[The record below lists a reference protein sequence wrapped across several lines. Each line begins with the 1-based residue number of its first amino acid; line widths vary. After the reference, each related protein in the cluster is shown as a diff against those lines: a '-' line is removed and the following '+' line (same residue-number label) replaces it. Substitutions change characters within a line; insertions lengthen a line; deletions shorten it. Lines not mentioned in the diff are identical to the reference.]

1 MTGAPIP
8 ATRSA
13 WAIGDRN
20 DRGRFAPEDLP
31 ILLAAAR
38 SSARDAYRNTAG
50 LIRLLEVIGK
60 GGSVDE
66 LAARALEAVSEVF
79 SADLVLWVRAWGDE
93 VDVVASCGFGDVHPP
108 GLPTLPGDAGVF
120 TSRVPRIW
128 SCPPEAS
135 PPVVA
140 GVPVDSVVHVPVD
153 PADPQQGALV
163 LLLSAEAAFD
173 ATDLPMLRSVAQ
185 RLRSSMEDA
194 ERRGTVERLATA
206 GPRLARHLE
215 SAPLFAEAVRIL
227 GEVTGAAWT
236 SVVTIDGTRAV
247 LGATG
252 PAPQEDT
259 GRWPRPISALR
270 AWPAALRGEVFS
282 AHDVASGAD
291 AIPADLRGDVRS
303 LLCAPVHVDGHPVA
317 LLYAMHPRPAAFPS
331 AAVDAAN
338 LLAGYVA
345 AALVNGR
352 LYDAL
357 SASES
362 RLRVLTDAISDMVA
376 VLDPGGA
383 VRWASPSYGRGLGLD
398 PACLV
403 GRDWADAVHPDDRA
417 AVRSA
422 LARCPE
428 VPSVEHR
435 LQRGDGTWGWVETS
449 LALTP
454 GEAGSAVLSS
464 RFVGERRR
472 LEAELRR
479 QATHDSLTGLAN
491 RALVRRQLELELA
504 ADRPGPVGVLFCDLD
519 EFKAVND
526 RLGHEAGD
534 DLLCQVADRLR
545 DSLRPGDLLARL
557 GGDEFVVVLPE
568 ADGRSTITAVGERIL
583 TALRRPFALG
593 AESVRIGAS
602 IGGVLGSR
610 GSVEVTDL
618 LRDADAAMYEA
629 KRTGRGRVQVFDTL
643 AAQQS
648 VERLSL
654 RQEVQGALQR
664 EELSVHYQ
672 PIVDLPTGR
681 VLGMEALLRWRHPV
695 YGDVRPDV
703 FVPLAE
709 ETGAIGAIGDWV
721 VRQACSQLAAWHRLP
736 GCADLTVSVNLSAAQ
751 LDDGDLVTRVI
762 ATLAREQVAP
772 RHLRL
777 EVTENMEKTH
787 RQLAL
792 LDALSDVGISLV
804 VDDFGVSYSNL
815 AHLKDLPVD
824 SLKIDRSFV
833 AGLGGAT
840 GDRRQGIDVGIVR
853 AVLALSEAAGLD
865 VVAEGVETGAQR
877 DCLLSLG
884 CRTAQGYLFSR
895 PVPAGEAT
903 ALLLSGV
910 LLPS

>member
-1 MTGAPIP
+1 MSAARPSWAVGA
-8 ATRSA
+8 SA
-13 WAIGDRN
+13 EAVPV
-20 DRGRFAPEDLP
+20 ASEDLRV
-31 ILLAAAR
+31 LLADAR
-38 SSARDAYRNTAG
+38 SSARDAYRTTAG
-50 LIRLLEVIGK
+50 LIRLLEVIGQ
-60 GGSVDE
+60 GGSADE
-66 LAARALEAVSEVF
+66 LADRALEAVSEVF
-79 SADLVLWVRAWGDE
+79 SADLVLWVRVWGAE
-93 VDVVASCGFGDVHPP
+93 VDVVASCGFGDAHEPRLPELPADADVLTRPVP
-108 GLPTLPGDAGVF
+108 GV
-120 TSRVPRIW
+120 W
-128 SCPPEAS
+128 SCPPGTT

-140 GVPVDSVVHVPVD
+140 GIAVGSVVHVPVC
-153 PADPQQGALV
+153 PVDPQQGALV
-163 LLLSAEAAFD
+163 LLMAEDAAFD
-173 ATDLPMLRSVAQ
+173 PSDLPMLRSVAK

-194 ERRGTVERLATA
+194 ERRGSVERLATA
-206 GPRLARHLE
+206 GPRLARHLD
-215 SAPLFAEAVRIL
+215 SAPLFTEAVRIL

-236 SVVTIDGTRAV
+236 SVVTVDGDHALLDT
-247 LGATG
+247 TG
-252 PAPQEDT
+252 PWPQEDA
-259 GRWPRPISALR
+259 GRWPRPLSALR
-270 AWPAALRGEVFS
+270 AWPSAVRGEVFN
-282 AHDVASGAD
+282 AHDVASGPD
-291 AIPADLRGDVRS
+291 AISADLRGDVRS
-303 LLCAPVHVDGHPVA
+303 LLCAPVHVDGRPVA
-317 LLYAMHPRPAAFPS
+317 LLYAMHPRPAAFTS
-331 AAVDAAN
+331 AALDAAG

-376 VLDPGGA
+376 VLDPSGA
-383 VRWASPSYGRGLGLD
+383 VRWASPSYGRGLGVD
-398 PACLV
+398 PAGLV
-403 GRDWADAVHPDDRA
+403 GQDWTDAVHPDDRP

-428 VPSVEHR
+428 VRSVEHR
-435 LQRGDGTWGWVETS
+435 LRRGDGTWGWVETS
-449 LALTP
+449 LAVTP
-454 GEAGSAVLSS
+454 DAAGHAVLSS

-491 RALVRRQLELELA
+491 RALVRRQLEVELA

-545 DSLRPGDLLARL
+545 AGLRPGDLLARL

-568 ADGRSTITAVGERIL
+568 VEGQATVAAVGERVL
-583 TALRRPFALG
+583 AALRRPFDLG
-593 AESVRIGAS
+593 PETVRIGAS
-602 IGGVLGSR
+602 IGGVLGAR
-610 GSVEVTDL
+610 GAVAVTDL

-629 KRTGRGRVQVFDTL
+629 KRAGRGRVQVFDAL

-654 RQEVQGALQR
+654 RQEVQGALHR
-664 EELSVHYQ
+664 DELAVHYQ
-672 PIVDLPTGR
+672 PIVDLQTGG
-681 VLGMEALLRWRHPV
+681 VLGLEALLRWRHPV

-721 VRQACSQLAAWHRLP
+721 VAQACRQLAAWHRLP
-736 GCADLTVSVNLSAAQ
+736 GHQDLTVSVNLSAAQ
-751 LDDGDLVTRVI
+751 LDDDDLVTRVLT
-762 ATLAREQVAP
+762 TLAREQVAP

-792 LDALSDVGISLV
+792 LDALSRAGISLV

-824 SLKIDRSFV
+824 ALKIDRSFV
-833 AGLGGAT
+833 AGLGDST
-840 GDRRQGIDVGIVR
+840 GDRRQGIGVGIVR

-865 VVAEGVETGAQR
+865 VVAEGVETEAQR
-877 DCLLSLG
+877 DCLRSLG

-895 PVPAGEAT
+895 PVPADEAT
-903 ALLLSGV
+903 ALLLAGA
-910 LLPS
+910 LLPG

>member
-1 MTGAPIP
+1 MTAAPARP
-8 ATRSA
+8 S
-13 WAIGDRN
+13 WAVGTVGDS
-20 DRGRFAPEDLP
+20 GRVSPEDLRL
-31 ILLAAAR
+31 LLADAR
-38 SSARDAYRNTAG
+38 GSARDAYRTTAG
-50 LIRLLEVIGK
+50 LIRLLEVIGQ
-60 GGSVDE
+60 GGSADE

-79 SADLVLWVRAWGDE
+79 SADLVLWVRTWGEE
-93 VDVVASCGFGDVHPP
+93 VDVVSACGFGDAHDPR
-108 GLPTLPGDAGVF
+108 LPELPAGVDVL
-120 TSRVPRIW
+120 TSRVPGVW
-128 SCPPEAS
+128 TCPPEVS

-140 GVPVDSVVHVPVD
+140 GVAVASVVHVPVD
-153 PADPQQGALV
+153 PADPHRGALV
-163 LLLSAEAAFD
+163 LLLSADAAFD
-173 ATDLPMLRSVAQ
+173 ASDLPMLRSVAQ
-185 RLRSSMEDA
+185 RLRSSMDDA
-194 ERRGTVERLATA
+194 ERRGTVEHLATA

-215 SAPLFAEAVRIL
+215 SAPLFTEAVRIL

-236 SVVTIDGTRAV
+236 SVVTVDGDNALLDT
-247 LGATG
+247 TG
-252 PAPQEDT
+252 PWPQEDA
-259 GRWPRPISALR
+259 GRWPRPLSALR
-270 AWPAALRGEVFS
+270 AWPSAVRGEVFTT
-282 AHDVASGAD
+282 HDLASGPD
-291 AIPADLRGDVRS
+291 AVPDDLRGDVRS
-303 LLCAPVHVDGHPVA
+303 LLCAPVQVDGRPVA
-317 LLYAMHPRPAAFPS
+317 LLYAMHPRPAAFAS
-331 AAVDAAN
+331 AALDAAN

-383 VRWASPSYGRGLGLD
+383 VRWASPSYGRGLGLE
-398 PACLV
+398 PADLV
-403 GRDWADAVHPDDRA
+403 GRDWTDAVHPDDRA

-454 GEAGSAVLSS
+454 DEAGSAVLSS

-491 RALVRRQLELELA
+491 RALVRRQLESELA

-545 DSLRPGDLLARL
+545 DSLRTGDLLARL
-557 GGDEFVVVLPE
+557 GGDEFVVVLPAVE
-568 ADGRSTITAVGERIL
+568 GRSTITAVGERML
-583 TALRRPFALG
+583 AALRRPFALG

-610 GSVEVTDL
+610 GTVEVTDL

-629 KRTGRGRVQVFDTL
+629 KRTGRGRVQVFDAL

-664 EELSVHYQ
+664 DELAVHYQ
-672 PIVDLPTGR
+672 PIVDLPTGH
-681 VLGMEALLRWRHPV
+681 VLGLEALLRWRHPV

-721 VRQACSQLAAWHRLP
+721 VQQACRQLAAWHRLP

-751 LDDGDLVTRVI
+751 LDDGDLVPRVLT
-762 ATLAREQVAP
+762 TLAREQVAP

-777 EVTENMEKTH
+777 EVTENMEKTSA
-787 RQLAL
+787 QLAL
-792 LDALSDVGISLV
+792 LDALSGAGISLV

-824 SLKIDRSFV
+824 ALKIDRSFV
-833 AGLGGAT
+833 AGLADSA
-840 GDRRQGIDVGIVR
+840 GDRRQGIGIGIVR

-865 VVAEGVETGAQR
+865 VVAEGVETEAQR

-884 CRTAQGYLFSR
+884 CRSAQGYLFSR
-895 PVPAGEAT
+895 PVPAAEAT
-903 ALLLSGV
+903 ALLLAGS
-910 LLPS
+910 LLPG